1 MNIEMMKIKDI
12 TPYEKNA
19 KKHNRTQIENVAES
33 IKRFGFAQPL
43 VVDKDNVLIIG
54 HCRLLA
60 SKLLQIREV
69 PVVKMENLTDEEVK
83 QLRLLDNKLNESE
96 WDIDLL
102 SEELKELD
110 MSGFDIDWELPEEEP
125 EPEIIEDDLP
135 EEVEPVCQK
144 GDLWQLGDH
153 RLICGDSTDPE
164 IIKRLMGGEKAD
176 LLLTDPPYNVS
187 LGQNAGHPL
196 RPSEAKQL
204 HRRTDGLVI
213 ANDAWKND
221 EDFINFLIKAFTT
234 ALGVMKPGGVFYIW
248 YADTQALNFRLACQ
262 RAGMT
267 IRENLIWV
275 KNSFAFGRQD
285 YQWQHEPCLY
295 GWKDGA
301 SHYFIDKRNLATI
314 IEDQVDLD
322 KMKKEDMKKLL
333 EVFYSEEFPTTIMR
347 APKPTYNEL
356 HPTMK
361 PLKLMAKQI
370 NNSTKPGEAVLDIFG
385 GSGSTMMA
393 AEQLNRRAFTC
404 ELDQHYADV
413 IIQRWEDFTG
423 RKAEKING

>member
-1 MNIEMMKIKDI
+1 MKIETMKVKDLI
-12 TPYEKNA
+12 PYEKNA
-19 KKHNRTQIENVAES
+19 KKHNKTQIQNVAES

-60 SKLLQIREV
+60 AKLLKYREV
-69 PVVKMENLTDEEVK
+69 PVVKMENLTEEEVK

-96 WDIDLL
+96 WDMDLL
-102 SEELKELD
+102 AEELQGLD
-110 MSGFDIDWELPEEEP
+110 LEGFDIDWELPEEEP
-125 EPEIIEDDLP
+125 EPEIIEDDIP
-135 EEVEPVCQK
+135 EEVEPVCKK

-164 IIKRLMGGEKAD
+164 IISRLMGGEKAD

-221 EDFINFLIKAFTT
+221 QDFIQFLVKAFNT
-234 ALGVMKPGGVFYIW
+234 ALGAMKPGAVFYIW

-262 RAGMT
+262 ESGMT

-285 YQWQHEPCLY
+285 YQWQHEPCL
-295 GWKDGA
+295 
-301 SHYFIDKRNLATI
+301 
-314 IEDQVDLD
+314 
-322 KMKKEDMKKLL
+322 
-333 EVFYSEEFPTTIMR
+333 
-347 APKPTYNEL
+347 
-356 HPTMK
+356 
-361 PLKLMAKQI
+361 
-370 NNSTKPGEAVLDIFG
+370 
-385 GSGSTMMA
+385 
-393 AEQLNRRAFTC
+393 
-404 ELDQHYADV
+404 
-413 IIQRWEDFTG
+413 
-423 RKAEKING
+423 